1 MYAGS
6 LQPTEVLRNEHRV
19 IEQVLAVL
27 EKLAEIAE
35 KRRAVDTTLAGKAVD
50 FLRNF
55 ADRCH
60 HGKEEDHLFP
70 ALEAKGFPRDGGPT
84 GVMLHE
90 HEQGRQF
97 IRNMTD
103 AISAAQSDQ
112 KAAAAQFAAAAR
124 QYVALLRQHISKE
137 DNILFVLAER
147 TLSPTE
153 QAQLLEKFYGVEKE
167 HVGEGIHEKYVAL
180 AEELLEKTGIAK
192 NAVPKSGGFF
202 CCH

>member
-1 MYAGS
+1 MHPS
-6 LQPTEVLRNEHRV
+6 SVQPTEVLRSEHRV

-35 KRRAVDTTLAGKAVD
+35 KTGSVDTTLGSKAID

-84 GVMLHE
+84 GVMLYE
-90 HEQGRQF
+90 HEQGREF
-97 IRNMTD
+97 IRNM
-103 AISAAQSDQ
+103 ANALAEAQANP
-112 KAAAAQFAAAAR
+112 KAAASQFAAAAR

-153 QAQLLEKFYGVEKE
+153 QSQLMEKFHKVEKE
-167 HVGEGIHEKYVAL
+167 HVGEGVHEKYVAL
-180 AEELLEKTGIAK
+180 AEELLEKSGIDK
-192 NAVPKSGGFF
+192 EAVPKSGGFF